1 MKIAN
6 FLASVALLVAAAG
19 CAYNQR
25 QAGYGTV
32 PTSGEIISSPPPVS
46 STSVNLP
53 VTEADGALAEQVRQ
67 QFNRY
72 GVLAAA
78 GSNIEVSARNGTVTL
93 TGTVPSEQE
102 RKMVDAMVQNTSGVT
117 AVNDRLKVG
126 VSPTASNHPA
136 GSVGSRVRDA
146 LKNQPA
152 VAGVAPNVQV
162 SEQNGTVTLTGTVPA
177 EEDRRLIESVAKST
191 SGVVAVNNN
200 LQIAPQPTGR
210 TAATPGDIFNLHVQ
224 GLSAPD
230 RTLAQRI
237 LEGLQTDT
245 VIASLI
251 PTVNINVASGK
262 VMLQGTV
269 QSEQQRRAIVSTV
282 QRAAGA
288 ENVEDNLQVQVPQ

>member
-1 MKIAN
+1 MKIAI

-53 VTEADGALAEQVRQ
+53 VTEADRALAEQVRQ

-78 GSNIEVSARNGTVTL
+78 ASNIEVSARNGTVTL

-126 VSPTASNHPA
+126 VSPTASNQPV

-146 LKNQPA
+146 LKNQPM
-152 VAGVAPNVQV
+152 P
-162 SEQNGTVTLTGTVPA
+162 SF
-177 EEDRRLIESVAKST
+177 RHFFR
-191 SGVVAVNNN
+191 
-200 LQIAPQPTGR
+200 
-210 TAATPGDIFNLHVQ
+210 
-224 GLSAPD
+224 
-230 RTLAQRI
+230 
-237 LEGLQTDT
+237 
-245 VIASLI
+245 
-251 PTVNINVASGK
+251 
-262 VMLQGTV
+262 
-269 QSEQQRRAIVSTV
+269 
-282 QRAAGA
+282 
-288 ENVEDNLQVQVPQ
+288 